1 MIIFRLHA
9 IGNNHKF
16 RRDPINKPL
25 RKPVKSLPIATVL
38 ALSFGTLVVI
48 TVVIVL
54 GISLISG
61 LTNTRDLLI
70 DKASAAMSATQN
82 DFIELLN
89 PAAYEAVYMAELIN
103 AGRVD
108 VNNREQLNDFLLGAI
123 SGTPQINT
131 LAFVSPDL
139 QVTGVHRQSK
149 EILSFDE
156 SKDPVA
162 QMGIADLATRK
173 KGSWGP
179 LVYVP
184 TLRQTVLNFREPA
197 FQDGKFI
204 GALIA
209 SITVSTVNTRMNAAP
224 SLKNSKRFILYGKDR
239 VMMEQGVNASHE
251 TMGLNITDAVP
262 KLDEIEDP
270 VLRAIWSDKAEKLA
284 LLGEQTTFNSHYLE
298 VNGQGYIYVYKEI
311 TGYADK
317 PFTIGYWLLN
327 DEVSTELWRLLM
339 AGLAGLG
346 IMLLSTVVAIVI
358 GRKIS
363 RPVLA
368 LSTASRQISLL
379 DFNTVKALPASR
391 FTEVNEANNAYNSML
406 RGLAWFETY
415 VPKSLVRKLMES
427 GEARSEERVVT
438 VMFTDIVGF
447 TPQAEDM
454 KTEEVADF
462 LNHHFEL
469 VTACI
474 EAEGG
479 TVDKFIGD
487 AVMAFWGAPERQED
501 HAARACRAAKAIKK
515 AIMSDNEKRHEA
527 GLSEVHMR
535 IGIHTG
541 ALIVG
546 NIGAAGR
553 LNYTVVGDTV
563 NIAQRME
570 QFGKTLS
577 SDRTDE
583 VFTLMTSTTFDAS
596 PDTNA
601 TKIGDYQLKGRHD
614 PVTIYRLED

>member
-1 MIIFRLHA
+1 MIIFPLHA
-9 IGNNHKF
+9 IGDSRKI
-16 RRDPINKPL
+16 RRDPITNPP
-25 RKPVKSLPIATVL
+25 RKSNKSLPIATVL
-38 ALSFGTLVVI
+38 AFSFGTLVVI

-54 GISLISG
+54 GISLRSG
-61 LTNTRDLLI
+61 LTNTRDLLV
-70 DKASAAMSATQN
+70 DKANAAMAATQN

-89 PAAYEAVYMAELIN
+89 PVAYEAVYIAELIN
-103 AGRVD
+103 AGRID
-108 VNNREQLNDFLLGAI
+108 VNNREQLADFLLGAI
-123 SGTPQINT
+123 AGTPQINT
-131 LAFVSPDL
+131 LTFVTPDL
-139 QVTGVHRQSK
+139 QVTSSHRQSK
-149 EILSFDE
+149 EILRFDE

-162 QMGIADLATRK
+162 KQSIADLATRR

-184 TLRQTVLNFREPA
+184 TLRQTVLNFREPV
-197 FQDGKFI
+197 FQDGKFV

-209 SITVSTVNTRMNAAP
+209 TITVSTVNTRMNAAP
-224 SLKNSKRFILYGKDR
+224 SLAKSKRFILYGNDR
-239 VMMEQGVNASHE
+239 VITEQEGSHSS
-251 TMGLNITDAVP
+251 TGLDITDAVP

-270 VLRAIWSDKAEKLA
+270 VLRAIWSDEAEPLKLIN
-284 LLGEQTTFNSHYLE
+284 GEAAFNSHYLE
-298 VNGQGYIYVYKEI
+298 VNEEGYIYFYKEL

-317 PFTIGYWLLN
+317 PFTIGYWILN
-327 DEVSTELWRLLM
+327 DVGSVELRRLLI

-346 IMLLSTVVAIVI
+346 VMFLSIVVSIII

-368 LSTASRQISLL
+368 LSKASRQISKL
-379 DFNTVKALPASR
+379 DFNAVKALPPSR

-406 RGLAWFETY
+406 RGLSWFETY

-427 GEARSEERVVT
+427 GEAKSEERVVT

-447 TPQAEDM
+447 TPQAEGM
-454 KTEEVADF
+454 KTEEVANF
-462 LNHHFEL
+462 LNRHFEL

-501 HAARACRAAKAIKK
+501 HADRACRAASAIRM
-515 AIMSDNEKRHEA
+515 AITADNEKRRNT

-541 ALIVG
+541 PLIVG
-546 NIGAAGR
+546 NIGSTGR

-570 QFGKTLS
+570 QHGKTVS
-577 SDRTDE
+577 PDQTDE
-583 VFTLMTSTTFDAS
+583 VFILMTGATFDAS
-596 PDTNA
+596 PNVLA
-601 TKIGDYQLKGRHD
+601 EKIGDTQLKGRHD
-614 PVTIYRLED
+614 PVTIYRMTE

>member
-1 MIIFRLHA
+1 LIISRLHA
-9 IGNNHKF
+9 IGNNPKI
-16 RRDPINKPL
+16 RRYPIKKPPN
-25 RKPVKSLPIATVL
+25 KPVKSLPIATVL
-38 ALSFGTLVVI
+38 AVSFGTLVVI

-61 LTNTRDLLI
+61 LTNTRDLLV

-89 PAAYEAVYMAELIN
+89 PAAYEAVYLAELIN
-103 AGRVD
+103 ADRVD
-108 VNNREQLNDFLLGAI
+108 VDNREQLIDFLLGAI
-123 SGTPQINT
+123 SGTPQVNT
-131 LAFVSPDL
+131 LAFVTPDL

-162 QMGIADLATRK
+162 QTSIADLATRS
-173 KGSWGP
+173 KGNWGP

-184 TLRQTVLNFREPA
+184 TLRQTVLNFREPV
-197 FQDGKFI
+197 FKDGKFI

-224 SLKNSKRFILYGKDR
+224 SLKNSKRFILYGDDR
-239 VMMEQGVNASHE
+239 VMMEQGVNASQA
-251 TMGLNITDAVP
+251 TMGLNITEAVP

-270 VLRAIWSDKAEKLA
+270 VLRAIWSDKAKKLK
-284 LLGEQTTFNSHYLE
+284 LLADQTAFNSHYLE

-317 PFTIGYWLLN
+317 PFTVGYWLLN
-327 DEVSTELWRLLM
+327 DEVSTEMRRLLI

-368 LSTASRQISLL
+368 LSKASRQISKL
-379 DFNTVKALPASR
+379 DFNAVNALPASR

-406 RGLAWFETY
+406 RGLSWFETY
-415 VPKSLVRKLMES
+415 VPKTLVHKLMET
-427 GEARSEERVVT
+427 GEARLEQRVVT
-438 VMFTDIVGF
+438 VMFTDIAGF
-447 TPQAEDM
+447 TPQAESM
-454 KTEEVADF
+454 KTNEVADF

-487 AVMAFWGAPERQED
+487 AVMAFWGAPERQDD
-501 HAARACRAAKAIKK
+501 HAARACRAATAIRKTII
-515 AIMSDNEKRHEA
+515 ADNAKRRNA
-527 GLSEVHMR
+527 GLREVHMR

-541 ALIVG
+541 PLVVG
-546 NIGAAGR
+546 NIGSAGR

-570 QFGKTLS
+570 QYGKTLS
-577 SDRTDE
+577 PDQADE
-583 VFTLMTSTTFDAS
+583 VFILLTDATVDAS
-596 PDTNA
+596 PGIGA
-601 TKIGDYQLKGRHD
+601 IKIGAYQLKGRQD
-614 PVTIYRLED
+614 PVTIYQLVD

>member
-1 MIIFRLHA
+1 MA
-9 IGNNHKF
+9 
-16 RRDPINKPL
+16 
-25 RKPVKSLPIATVL
+25 
-38 ALSFGTLVVI
+38 
-48 TVVIVL
+48 
-54 GISLISG
+54 
-61 LTNTRDLLI
+61 
-70 DKASAAMSATQN
+70 ATQN

-89 PAAYEAVYMAELIN
+89 PVAYEAVYIAELIN
-103 AGRVD
+103 ADRID
-108 VNNREQLNDFLLGAI
+108 VHNREQLADFLLGAI
-123 SGTPQINT
+123 AGTPQINT
-131 LAFVSPDL
+131 LTFVTPDL
-139 QVTGVHRQSK
+139 QVTSSHRQSK
-149 EILSFDE
+149 EILRFDE

-162 QMGIADLATRK
+162 KQSIADLATRR

-184 TLRQTVLNFREPA
+184 TLRQTVLNFREPV
-197 FQDGKFI
+197 FQNGKFV

-209 SITVSTVNTRMNAAP
+209 TITVSTVNTRMNAAP
-224 SLKNSKRFILYGKDR
+224 SLAKSKRFILYGNDR
-239 VMMEQGVNASHE
+239 VITEQEGSHSS
-251 TMGLNITDAVP
+251 TGLDITDAVP

-270 VLRAIWSDKAEKLA
+270 VLRAIWSDEAEPLKLIN
-284 LLGEQTTFNSHYLE
+284 GEAAFNSHYLE
-298 VNGQGYIYVYKEI
+298 VNGEGYIYFYKEL

-317 PFTIGYWLLN
+317 PFTIGYWILN
-327 DEVSTELWRLLM
+327 DVGSVELRRLLI

-346 IMLLSTVVAIVI
+346 VMFLSIVVSIII

-368 LSTASRQISLL
+368 LSKASRQISKL
-379 DFNTVKALPASR
+379 DFNAVKALPPSR

-406 RGLAWFETY
+406 RGLSWFETY

-427 GEARSEERVVT
+427 GEAKSEERVVT

-447 TPQAEDM
+447 TPQAEGM
-454 KTEEVADF
+454 KTEEVANF
-462 LNHHFEL
+462 LNRHFEL

-501 HAARACRAAKAIKK
+501 HADRACRAASAIRM
-515 AIMSDNEKRHEA
+515 AITADNEKRRNT

-541 ALIVG
+541 PLIVG
-546 NIGAAGR
+546 NIGSTGR

-570 QFGKTLS
+570 QHGKTVS
-577 SDRTDE
+577 PDQTDE
-583 VFTLMTSTTFDAS
+583 VFILMTGATFDAS
-596 PDTNA
+596 PNVLA
-601 TKIGDYQLKGRHD
+601 EKIGDTQLKGRHD
-614 PVTIYRLED
+614 PVTIYRMNE

>member
-1 MIIFRLHA
+1 MIIFLRHA
-9 IGNNHKF
+9 IGYDRKH
-16 RRDPINKPL
+16 RRNPINNPS
-25 RKPVKSLPIATVL
+25 RKSITSLPIATVL
-38 ALSFGTLVVI
+38 AVSFGTLVII

-61 LTNTRDLLI
+61 FTNTRDLLI
-70 DKASAAMSATQN
+70 DKANAAMSATQN
-82 DFIELLN
+82 DFTELLN
-89 PAAYEAVYMAELIN
+89 PAAYEAVYIAELIN
-103 AGRVD
+103 AGRID
-108 VNNREQLNDFLLGAI
+108 VNDREELADFLLGAI
-123 SGTPQINT
+123 AGTPQINT
-131 LAFVSPDL
+131 LTFVTPDL
-139 QVTGVHRQSK
+139 QVTASHRQSK
-149 EILSFDE
+149 EILTFDE

-162 QMGIADLATRK
+162 RQSIAVMASRK

-184 TLRQTVLNFREPA
+184 TLRQTVMNFREPV
-197 FQDGKFI
+197 FQGGKFV

-209 SITVSTVNTRMNAAP
+209 TITVSTINTRMNAAP
-224 SLKNSKRFILYGKDR
+224 TQDKSKRFILYGKDR
-239 VMMEQGVNASHE
+239 VMMEQGKDHVS
-251 TMGLNITDAVP
+251 TGLDIMDAVP
-262 KLDEIEDP
+262 RLDEVTDP
-270 VLRAIWSDKAEKLA
+270 VLRAIWSDKAEPLKLLDGQA
-284 LLGEQTTFNSHYLE
+284 TFNSHYLE
-298 VNGQGYIYVYKEI
+298 VNGKGYIYFYKELD
-311 TGYADK
+311 GYADK

-327 DEVSTELWRLLM
+327 DEGSVELRRLLI

-346 IMLLSTVVAIVI
+346 VMLLSTVVAIVI
-358 GRKIS
+358 GRRIS

-368 LSTASRQISLL
+368 LSEASQQISLL
-379 DFNTVKALPASR
+379 DFNAVKTLPQSR
-391 FTEVNEANNAYNSML
+391 FTEINEANNAYNRML

-438 VMFTDIVGF
+438 VMFTDIAGF
-447 TPQAEDM
+447 TPQAESM

-501 HAARACRAAKAIKK
+501 HAARACRAARAIKN
-515 AIMSDNEKRHEA
+515 AIISDNEKRRNA

-541 ALIVG
+541 PLVVG
-546 NIGAAGR
+546 NIGSAGR

-570 QFGKTLS
+570 QYGKTLS
-577 SDRTDE
+577 PDQTDE
-583 VFTLMTSTTFDAS
+583 VFILMTEATFNAS
-596 PDTNA
+596 QDKGA
-601 TKIGDYQLKGRHD
+601 IKVGDYQLRGRHD
-614 PVTIYRLED
+614 PVTIYQLGD

>member
-1 MIIFRLHA
+1 MLSETTKKI
-9 IGNNHKF
+9 
-16 RRDPINKPL
+16 RRYPINKPPS
-25 RKPVKSLPIATVL
+25 KPVKSLPIGTVL
-38 ALSFGTLVVI
+38 ALSFGTLIVI

-54 GISLISG
+54 GIGLISG

-108 VNNREQLNDFLLGAI
+108 VNNREQLIDFLLGAI

-149 EILSFDE
+149 EILSIDE
-156 SKDPVA
+156 SRDPVA
-162 QMGIADLATRK
+162 QMSITDLATRK

-179 LVYVP
+179 LVHVP
-184 TLRQTVLNFREPA
+184 TLRQTVLNFREPV
-197 FQDGKFI
+197 FQDEKFK

-224 SLKNSKRFILYGKDR
+224 SLKNSKRFILYGDDR
-239 VMMEQGVNASHE
+239 VIMEQGVNTSQKA
-251 TMGLNITDAVP
+251 MGLSITDTVP

-270 VLRAIWSDKAEKLA
+270 VLRAIWSENAEKLK
-284 LLGEQTTFNSHYLE
+284 LLGDQTAFKSHYLE

-311 TGYADK
+311 TGYSDK
-317 PFTIGYWLLN
+317 PFTIGYWILN
-327 DEVSTELWRLLM
+327 DEASTELRRLLM

-346 IMLLSTVVAIVI
+346 IMLLSIVVAIVI

-368 LSTASRQISLL
+368 LSKASRKISQL
-379 DFNTVKALPASR
+379 DFNAVSVLPSSR

-406 RGLAWFETY
+406 RGLSWFETY

-427 GEARSEERVVT
+427 GEARLEQRVVT
-438 VMFTDIVGF
+438 VMFTDIAGF
-447 TPQAEDM
+447 TPQAESM
-454 KTEEVADF
+454 KTDEVADF

-469 VTACI
+469 VTTCI

-487 AVMAFWGAPERQED
+487 AVMAFWGAPERQMD
-501 HAARACRAAKAIKK
+501 HATRACNAAAAIKK
-515 AIMSDNEKRHEA
+515 AIMADNQKRRNA

-541 ALIVG
+541 PLVVG
-546 NIGAAGR
+546 NIGSAGR

-570 QFGKTLS
+570 QYGKTLS
-577 SDRTDE
+577 PDQADE
-583 VFTLMTSTTFDAS
+583 VFILLTDATVDAS
-596 PDTNA
+596 LDVGA
-601 TKIGDYQLKGRHD
+601 SKIGAYRLKGRND
-614 PVTIYRLED
+614 PVTIYRLDD